1 MTQQQLSYLTQ
12 VILIALL
19 KSSQLVIRRS
29 PAGVCENHPSDD
41 LVAWKSQSWAFEV
54 FIFMSSLEDVTSR
67 SCQKEVVL
75 LFFFVVVALIEQP
88 RQKQLQEER
97 FIWLTVSEGY
107 SAITAIMDTTAI
119 IGGQAGQAGRSTM
132 RPHYISSQETEK
144 IGSGAIKS
152 QSPPPHNIL
161 PPTRFEL
168 LNVPQSFKQH
178 YRLGT
183 KC

>member
-75 LFFFVVVALIEQP
+75 LFFFCCCCSDRTAPAKATSGRKVY
-88 RQKQLQEER
+88 
-97 FIWLTVSEGY
+97 LTHSFRRVQCHY
-107 SAITAIMDTTAI
+107 SHY
-119 IGGQAGQAGRSTM
+119 GHHSHHRRAGRAGRQEYHEATLHQQSGN
-132 RPHYISSQETEK
+132 RENRKWGHKIPKPPSS
-144 IGSGAIKS
+144 
-152 QSPPPHNIL
+152 
-161 PPTRFEL
+161 
-168 LNVPQSFKQH
+168 
-178 YRLGT
+178 
-183 KC
+183 